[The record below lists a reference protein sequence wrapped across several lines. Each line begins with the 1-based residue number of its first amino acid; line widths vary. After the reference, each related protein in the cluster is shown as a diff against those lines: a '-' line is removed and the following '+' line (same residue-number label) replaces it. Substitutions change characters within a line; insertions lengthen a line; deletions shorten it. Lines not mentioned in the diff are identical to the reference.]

1 MLDILGKSTF
11 DEAYEEYCLN
21 PDVDNSKESFL
32 ADAYFRIVTYDDE
45 LTLYYGKLI
54 REIILAIDERR
65 NYEYMGIECE
75 EDYRN
80 FILVANLLHGKGLIE
95 WGSSIRGCW
104 FNSDAKELIEFCRT

>member
-11 DEAYEEYCLN
+11 DEAYEEWCLN

-54 REIILAIDERR
+54 REIILQLMKE
-65 NYEYMGIECE
+65 GIM
-75 EDYRN
+75 N
-80 FILVANLLHGKGLIE
+80 TWGLNMKKITGILSLLLIFFMARGLLTGDLQSVAAGLTLKQR
-95 WGSSIRGCW
+95 S
-104 FNSDAKELIEFCRT
+104 

>member
-11 DEAYEEYCLN
+11 DEAYEEWCLN

-54 REIILAIDERR
+54 REIILQLMKE
-65 NYEYMGIECE
+65 GIM
-75 EDYRN
+75 N
-80 FILVANLLHGKGLIE
+80 TWGLNMKKITGILSLLLIFFMA
-95 WGSSIRGCW
+95 RGCW
-104 FNSDAKELIEFCRT
+104 FNAEAKELIEFCRT